1 MNSYATHIINNWPLD
16 DWIIN
21 VEVFSKIVEIL
32 PFGSTILEFGSG
44 ASSNILKNFY
54 KVISVE
60 DNENFLNKYNGME
73 YIYAESDKQG
83 YNFTKL
89 KVMIKLRD
97 LIKEEYDEHENDRDM
112 VTGVAE
118 ILLMVKDK
126 ENRKEIADNMVNK
139 FKSEKVIFDKDEFL
153 KMCQL

>member
-1 MNSYATHIINNWPLD
+1 
-16 DWIIN
+16 
-21 VEVFSKIVEIL
+21 
-32 PFGSTILEFGSG
+32 
-44 ASSNILKNFY
+44 
-54 KVISVE
+54 
-60 DNENFLNKYNGME
+60 
-73 YIYAESDKQG
+73 
-83 YNFTKL
+83 
-89 KVMIKLRD
+89 MIKLKD

-153 KMCQL
+153 KMCGC

>member
-1 MNSYATHIINNWPLD
+1 
-16 DWIIN
+16 
-21 VEVFSKIVEIL
+21 
-32 PFGSTILEFGSG
+32 
-44 ASSNILKNFY
+44 
-54 KVISVE
+54 
-60 DNENFLNKYNGME
+60 
-73 YIYAESDKQG
+73 
-83 YNFTKL
+83 
-89 KVMIKLRD
+89 MIKLRD

-153 KMCQL
+153 KMCQLWKKY